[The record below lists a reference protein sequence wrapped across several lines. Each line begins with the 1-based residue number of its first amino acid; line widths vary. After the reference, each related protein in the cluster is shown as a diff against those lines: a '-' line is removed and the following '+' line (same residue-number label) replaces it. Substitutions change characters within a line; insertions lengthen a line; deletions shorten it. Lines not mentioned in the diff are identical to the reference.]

1 MKVKV
6 DFNQQQYRLIENL
19 RKEGSFGDT
28 DGEIVKR
35 VFLEFLELE
44 KRIPYPWIEVE

>member
-19 RKEGSFGDT
+19 RKEGKFGDT
-28 DGEIVKR
+28 DAEIVKTIL
-35 VFLEFLELE
+35 LEFLKLE
-44 KRIPYPWIEVE
+44 ERIPYP

>member
-1 MKVKV
+1 MKLKV

-19 RKEGSFGDT
+19 RKEGKFGDT

-35 VFLEFLELE
+35 ILFEFLKLDE
-44 KRIPYPWIEVE
+44 RVPYP